1 MNLYFTY
8 AFRDTLTSFT
18 LLITVKPVAKLNLG
32 HRYKFE
38 IEFYKIS
45 RRSSRSSENA
55 VLVISRCC
63 FAEDGKEMYKKL

>member
-45 RRSSRSSENA
+45 RRSYVKLPSTSLVRSAHSCDM
-55 VLVISRCC
+55 LLTTL
-63 FAEDGKEMYKKL
+63 K